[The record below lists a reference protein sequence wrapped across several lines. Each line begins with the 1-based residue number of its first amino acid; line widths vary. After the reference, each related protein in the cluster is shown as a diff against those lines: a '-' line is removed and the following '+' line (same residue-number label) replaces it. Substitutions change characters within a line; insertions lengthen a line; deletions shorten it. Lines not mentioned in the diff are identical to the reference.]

1 MNLWQNN
8 HTMNEDLIS
17 IVNADLGPLP
27 VKAPG
32 LPNNVL
38 DMFSL
43 KGKVASVT
51 GSSRGIGLGV
61 AEAYCQ
67 AGADVAIWYNSK
79 PADDIAEKLSQKYHV
94 KVKAYKCNVTNF
106 EEVESVI
113 NQQVQDFGTI
123 DIFVANAGVAWD
135 SQKIIDVSNHDN
147 WNLQIQTNLDAVYYC
162 SIVTG
167 KLFKSKFEKSGI
179 KSKFIIT
186 ASISGHIVNVPQIQ
200 SPYNAIKAATVQ
212 LAKSLA
218 VEWGAFANVNAI
230 SPGYI
235 LTELTADFNPEWRKK
250 WLQLI
255 PVGREAD
262 VKELWGAYVFLASD
276 ASSYVTG
283 HNMIID
289 GGYSLP

>member
-1 MNLWQNN
+1 MS
-8 HTMNEDLIS
+8 DLIS

-27 VKAPG
+27 VQEPT
-32 LPNNVL
+32 LPDNVL
-38 DMFSL
+38 QMFSL

-51 GSSRGIGLGV
+51 GSSRGIGLAV

-79 PADDIAEKLSQKYHV
+79 PADELARELSKKYNV
-94 KVKAYKCNVTNF
+94 KVKAYKCNVTLF
-106 EEVESVI
+106 DEVESVI
-113 NQQVQDFGTI
+113 NQIVKDFGTI

-135 SQKIIDVSNHDN
+135 SKRIIDVTDHQD
-147 WNLQIQTNLDAVYYC
+147 WKRQVETNLDAVYYS
-162 SIVTG
+162 SIVMG
-167 KLFKSKFEKSGI
+167 KIFKANFDKSGT

-186 ASISGHIVNVPQIQ
+186 ASISGHVVNVPQVQ
-200 SPYNAIKAATVQ
+200 APYNAIKAATVQ

-218 VEWGAFANVNAI
+218 VEWGAFANVNSI

-235 LTELTADFNPEWRKK
+235 LTELTADFNPEWHKK

-255 PVGREAD
+255 PMGREAN

-276 ASSYVTG
+276 ASSYMSG